1 MFRFT
6 SPTQPTLRVLYL
18 IAVEGLSN
26 NGLLNFLLQVSP
38 TLTDLFIINCTLPRS
53 TDDEEFAIDAVIPK
67 MLRLKAMQTVGPGL
81 LSVSAIARKSRE
93 NIHSLET
100 FFSCEDAGFDV
111 SGLIVALKA
120 TDWQHVTISG
130 FIANRGWD
138 AEFSEEAYKVAA
150 DRGLDFKIRI

>member
-1 MFRFT
+1 MITGEQMFRFT

-100 FFSCEDAGFDV
+100 LSQTADGMQNFRRRPTRLP
-111 SGLIVALKA
+111 LIEAWTSK
-120 TDWQHVTISG
+120 
-130 FIANRGWD
+130 
-138 AEFSEEAYKVAA
+138 SES
-150 DRGLDFKIRI
+150 RFTRILPTP